1 MSMAAAWARP
11 CGWLILLLLS
21 GCTTSPKTIGAGAR
35 VVNAMP
41 SAEIVHASFNGQAIG
56 GSGGE
61 ECCISLP
68 AQWRPG
74 MTATI
79 EWVKD
84 PSPEVNPGGRRAP
97 AWNPDG
103 TTPPEWR
110 HWLKEHQANY
120 VRHRLTL
127 PVPAYEST
135 CGLSLVFLPCDEVYP
150 LIDCRQRQ
158 QVFSGLREKTSA
170 EWRQELARRLG
181 GRMRC
186 DTPAEPGKGG
196 W

>member
-1 MSMAAAWARP
+1 MAAAWARF

-21 GCTTSPKTIGAGAR
+21 GCTTSPKTIGVGAR
-35 VVNAMP
+35 VVNTMAG
-41 SAEIVHASFNGQAIG
+41 AEIVHASFNGQAIG

-84 PSPEVNPGGRRAP
+84 PSPGVNPGGRRAP
-97 AWNPDG
+97 SWNPDG
-103 TTPPEWR
+103 TTPPEWH

-120 VRHRLTL
+120 VRHWLTL
-127 PVPAYEST
+127 PVPAYEDT

-181 GRMRC
+181 ARMRC
-186 DTPAEPGKGG
+186 DAPAESGKGG